1 MTILEEPAAAPAGEP
16 FYFSL
21 DDRTDRPVVVTRRRI
36 DKVLIAFGVLAA
48 VVFAVAGALLTW
60 GANFSDD
67 YVYDE
72 LASQRITMPDEDTL
86 RAEGLEQ
93 YIKWAGTPLDSGAK
107 AEAYA
112 QYIGGHLEAT
122 GAKYA
127 TAQYGMEGQEPLT
140 YAELGGPER
149 AAKAA
154 VAEAIDAGAPADEI
168 AELQAAA
175 DEVSA
180 DRNTLFKGETLRGL
194 LLSAYAW
201 STVGQIAGY
210 AAIGAFVAAGLMA
223 VLVVM
228 GVVHYWR
235 MTAQKP
241 AAA

>member
-1 MTILEEPAAAPAGEP
+1 MTLLDEPITKATMNDSTITSVP
-16 FYFSL
+16 
-21 DDRTDRPVVVTRRRI
+21 DQPVRITRRGI
-36 DKVLIAFGVLAA
+36 DKVLIGFGVLAT
-48 VVFAVAGALLTW
+48 VVFAVAGALLSW

-72 LASQRITMPDEDTL
+72 LSSQRISFPTEEAL
-86 RAEGLEQ
+86 RGEGRDDLVKYAGQPLETGKQ
-93 YIKWAGTPLDSGAK
+93 

-112 QYIGGHLEAT
+112 SYIDGHLRNT

-127 TAQYGMEGQEPLT
+127 EEGAEPLT

-154 VAEAIDAGAPADEI
+154 VTEAIEAGAPAEEV

-175 DEVSA
+175 DQVSN

-194 LLSAYAW
+194 LLSAFAW

-210 AAIGAFVAAGLMA
+210 AAIGAFVAAALMA

-228 GVVHYWR
+228 GVVHYQR
-235 MTAQKP
+235 MTHHKA
-241 AAA
+241 